1 MTARRTDAR
10 KAGLAIVGL
19 VAMLAFAYSPVL
31 RGELLAGRDVF
42 RIFFPD
48 SAFLLESLRAGE
60 LPLWT
65 PYLRL
70 GQPFAATLYSQVF
83 YPPRWVAVL
92 VSGPIVSMTVL
103 HIAHAALASVG
114 VFLLAR
120 KLRASWPA
128 SLVAGA
134 MFGLSPMMTDLGIQQ
149 NVVDAAAWSGFIL
162 LAAHDL
168 AHRPGPGP
176 LARLSIFSALSLF
189 AGSPETTLWQGIV
202 AVLVAFLTDSSRR
215 RAHEGPSATR
225 GLPTPEAHAAA
236 QPLLVGAPPPV
247 SVATLAGPHADTS
260 TASEQGTQVRSDSEA
275 ASRALQPHAVLP
287 AAASH
292 HSEVARSSLPPFGAT
307 SELPEEGHRPLRA
320 EQLIVARAARL
331 SDSGL
336 EQPHLLAHEHI
347 AEHGTAARN
356 PSMGREAVPRSQLH
370 GVPSSVAP
378 SSTRDARTR
387 LQARGLAVAR
397 ITGGFILSAVLAS
410 VALFP
415 AAEFARNSL
424 RSQRGWAEQ
433 LAWSVSWPQVLS
445 SVWPL
450 ADWPRDRYWGEDQW
464 FILNL
469 FLGTLPCALAI
480 VGGLHGPRR
489 ARPFIVGALTLVMLS
504 LGRHFP
510 PSAWVLQSVPPFS
523 LFRYPAKYFVG
534 AAFCLAVLSAFGL
547 DALGRLARKLP
558 PSRLK
563 AAIAF
568 VAMGAA
574 IAAIGPVVR
583 MLPMRASAEAGA
595 PWVPFALGLAT
606 LILFL
611 LPWSFARP
619 RRVRH
624 GLAALAVLELA
635 AAHSLLGIP
644 KYTPWDSLRQPFS
657 LRTLLPQPFQG
668 RISADIEGPEDPT
681 RAVVTNT
688 IERSLDRLMPNRFV
702 EERLPALE
710 GYGAPEPVRSDRFH
724 LAGERSVYDLAG
736 VTHYL
741 RQGPP
746 PFEDLEL
753 LHRAEDGTTLSR
765 SRTALP
771 RAFLVQRARVVTDD
785 EALEAVLDAD
795 QPFREIAFLA
805 SGEPLERPDC
815 EGSVRPSSSGAQH
828 LALDVR
834 ACDDSYLIVSDSYYP
849 GWRATVDGK
858 DAPIHRADHS
868 LRAVRLSRGEHH
880 VRFDYTPLSFRAG
893 LLLSLLG
900 WAGLGF
906 VWLRAR
912 RRPVAP
918 A

>member
-1 MTARRTDAR
+1 MTGRQRDAR
-10 KAGLAIVGL
+10 KAVLAVVGL

-92 VSGPIVSMTVL
+92 ISGPIASMTVM
-103 HIAHAALASVG
+103 HVAHAALAAVG
-114 VFLLAR
+114 VFLLVR

-168 AHRPGPGP
+168 SHRPGPGP
-176 LARLSIFSALSLF
+176 LARLAIFSALSLF

-202 AVLVAFLTDSSRR
+202 AVLVALLTDASGR
-215 RAHEGPSATR
+215 RAHEAPPATR
-225 GLPTPEAHAAA
+225 GLTDPGALAA
-236 QPLLVGAPPPV
+236 
-247 SVATLAGPHADTS
+247 VATNRG
-260 TASEQGTQVRSDSEA
+260 
-275 ASRALQPHAVLP
+275 
-287 AAASH
+287 
-292 HSEVARSSLPPFGAT
+292 EVAQSSLPPFGST
-307 SELPEEGHRPLRA
+307 SELPKEGHRPLGGD
-320 EQLIVARAARL
+320 QLAASGTARL
-331 SDSGL
+331 PSTGL
-336 EQPHLLAHEHI
+336 EQAQATDLLE
-347 AEHGTAARN
+347 EHGTAAGH
-356 PSMGREAVPRSQLH
+356 PSTSSEALSRDAQLHSVPKREA
-370 GVPSSVAP
+370 PSNSRD
-378 SSTRDARTR
+378 TRTGLR
-387 LQARGLAVAR
+387 ARGLAVAR
-397 ITGGFILSAVLAS
+397 VTGGFVLSAVLAS

-415 AAEFARNSL
+415 TAEFARNSL

-489 ARPFIVGALTLVMLS
+489 ARPFLVGALALVMLS

-534 AAFCLAVLSAFGL
+534 AAFCLSVLSAFGL

-644 KYTPWDSLRQPFS
+644 KYTSWDSLRQPFS
-657 LRTLLPQPFQG
+657 LRALLPQPFQG

-710 GYGAPEPVRSDRFH
+710 GYGAPEPMRSDRFH

-805 SGEPLERPDC
+805 SGEPIERPEC
-815 EGSVRPSSSGAQH
+815 EGTVRTSSTGAQH

-858 DAPIHRADHS
+858 DTPIHRADHS
-868 LRAVRLSRGEHH
+868 LRAVRLSPGEHH

-906 VWLRAR
+906 VWLKAR
-912 RRPVAP
+912 RRPLAR